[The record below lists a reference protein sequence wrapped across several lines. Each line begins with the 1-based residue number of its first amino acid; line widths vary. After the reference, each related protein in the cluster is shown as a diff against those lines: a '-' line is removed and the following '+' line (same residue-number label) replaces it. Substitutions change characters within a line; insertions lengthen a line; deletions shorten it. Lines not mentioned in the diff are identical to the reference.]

1 MTDTSVRYF
10 DSTMSGAPSLSGTAG
25 ALISVLD
32 ACLVN
37 GFGTVTLDSLVVA
50 SNVAT
55 GTVSGGHGFS
65 MIGSTVGSVI
75 TIAGATPSGLNGTWR
90 IASVADSTHFTFVT
104 SGISDQT
111 ATGTITAVR
120 APLGFSKVYSGT
132 NKAAYRAGDIMSS
145 RLYLRVADDGTG
157 AATYA
162 RIRGYEGMSDVDTGT
177 GPFPTDTQQSGGLY
191 WGKSSA
197 ASSTARAWRIVG
209 DSQGFYLFVN
219 QDGAGAWLGVAWID
233 IPSEKAGDAYRTLIV
248 GGSTATVSNQGPLHV
263 VNNSASSAG
272 HYFAR
277 SYVQTGTSIAAFK
290 LSHYLAANG
299 IGFYGIAYPAPM
311 GGQFYC
317 APVDVWEG
325 TAYASATALR
335 GPLPGIYAPLHPA
348 TQLTDGSFQTDVI
361 GLDGRTLFV
370 QIIKYGGSNFAAAFD
385 LTGAWR

>member
-1 MTDTSVRYF
+1 MADTSVRYF
-10 DSTMSGAPSLSGTAG
+10 DSTMSGAPALSGTAG

-37 GFGTVTLDSLVVA
+37 GFGTVTLASLVVS
-50 SNVAT
+50 SNIAT
-55 GTVSGGHGFS
+55 GTVSAGHGFS
-65 MIGSTVGSVI
+65 MIGSAVGSVI

-157 AATYA
+157 SATYA
-162 RIRGYEGMSDVDTGT
+162 RVRGYESMSDVDTGT
-177 GPFPTDTQQSGGLY
+177 GPFPTDAQVSGGLY
-191 WGKSSA
+191 WGKSST
-197 ASSTARAWRIVG
+197 ASSTARAWRLIG
-209 DSQGFYLFVN
+209 DSQGFYLLVN
-219 QDGAGAWLGVAWID
+219 QDGSGAWISAAWVD
-233 IPSEKAGDAYRTLIV
+233 IPSEKAGDAYRTLLI
-248 GGSTATVSNQGPLHV
+248 GGTSTNVYNQGYLHLI
-263 VNNSASSAG
+263 NNPAG

-290 LSHYLAANG
+290 LSHHIAANG
-299 IGFYGIAYPAPM
+299 IGLYGIAYPAPM

-335 GPLPGIYAPLHPA
+335 GPLPGVYAPLHPSA
-348 TQLTDGSFQTDVI
+348 QLTDGSFQTDVI
-361 GLDGRTLFV
+361 GLDGRTLLV
-370 QIIKYGGSNFAAAFD
+370 QILKSGGSNCAAAID
-385 LTGAWR
+385 LTGPWR

>member
-1 MTDTSVRYF
+1 MADTSVRYF
-10 DSTMSGAPSLSGTAG
+10 DSTMSGAPALSGTAG

-37 GFGTVTLDSLVVA
+37 GFGTVTLASLVVS
-50 SNVAT
+50 SNIAT
-55 GTVSGGHGFS
+55 GTVSAGHGFS
-65 MIGSTVGSVI
+65 MIGSAVGSVI

-157 AATYA
+157 SATYA
-162 RIRGYEGMSDVDTGT
+162 RVRGYESMSDVDTGT
-177 GPFPTDTQQSGGLY
+177 GPFPTDAQVSGGLY
-191 WGKSSA
+191 WGKSST
-197 ASSTARAWRIVG
+197 ASSTARAWRLIG
-209 DSQGFYLFVN
+209 DSQGFYLLVN
-219 QDGAGAWLGVAWID
+219 QDGSGAWISAAWVD
-233 IPSEKAGDAYRTLIV
+233 IPSEKAGDAYRTLLI
-248 GGSTATVSNQGPLHV
+248 GGTSTNVYNQGYLHLI
-263 VNNSASSAG
+263 NNPAG

-290 LSHYLAANG
+290 LSHHIAANG
-299 IGFYGIAYPAPM
+299 IGLYGIAYPAPM

-335 GPLPGIYAPLHPA
+335 GPLPGVYAPLHPSA
-348 TQLTDGSFQTDVI
+348 QLTDGSFQTDVI
-361 GLDGRTLFV
+361 GLDGRTLLV
-370 QIIKYGGSNFAAAFD
+370 QILKSGGSYAAAID
-385 LTGAWR
+385 LTGPWR

>member
-1 MTDTSVRYF
+1 MADASVRYF
-10 DSTMSGAPSLSGTAG
+10 DSTMSGAPALSGTAG

-37 GFGTVTLDSLVVA
+37 GFGTVTLASLVVS
-50 SNVAT
+50 SNIAT
-55 GTVSGGHGFS
+55 GTVSAGHGFS
-65 MIGSTVGSVI
+65 MIGSAVGSVI
-75 TIAGATPSGLNGTWR
+75 TIAGATPSSLNGTWR

-120 APLGFSKVYSGT
+120 TPLGFSKVYSGT
-132 NKAAYRAGDIMSS
+132 NKAVYRADDVMSS

-157 AATYA
+157 SATYA
-162 RIRGYEGMSDVDTGT
+162 RVRGYESMSDVDTGT
-177 GPFPTDTQQSGGLY
+177 GPFPTDAQISGGLY

-197 ASSTARAWRIVG
+197 ASSTARAWRLIG
-209 DSQGFYLFVN
+209 DSQGFYLLVN
-219 QDGAGAWLGVAWID
+219 QDGSGAWISAAWVD
-233 IPSEKAGDAYRTLIV
+233 IPSEKAGDAYRALII
-248 GGSTATVSNQGPLHV
+248 GGTSTTVYNQGYLQTI
-263 VNNSASSAG
+263 NSTTG

-299 IGFYGIAYPAPM
+299 IGYYGIAYPAPI

-325 TAYASATALR
+325 TSYASATALR
-335 GPLPGIYAPLHPA
+335 GPLPGIYAPLHPSA
-348 TQLTDGSFQTDVI
+348 QLTDGSFQTDVI
-361 GLDGRTLFV
+361 GLDGRTLLV
-370 QIIKYGGSNFAAAFD
+370 QIIKNGGLNYAAAID
-385 LTGAWR
+385 LTGPWR

>member
-1 MTDTSVRYF
+1 MPDTSVRYF

-25 ALISVLD
+25 ALIGVLD

-37 GFGTVTLDSLVVA
+37 GFGTVTLASLVVS
-50 SNVAT
+50 SNIAT
-55 GTVSGGHGFS
+55 GTVSAGHGFS
-65 MIGSTVGSVI
+65 MIGGAVGSVI

-132 NKAAYRAGDIMSS
+132 NKAVYRADDVMSS

-157 AATYA
+157 SATYA
-162 RIRGYEGMSDVDTGT
+162 RARGYESMSDVDTGA
-177 GPFPTDTQQSGGLY
+177 GPFPTDAQLSGGLY

-197 ASSTARAWRIVG
+197 ASSTARAWRLFG
-209 DSQGFYLFVN
+209 DSQGFYLSVN
-219 QDGAGAWLGVAWID
+219 HDGYGTWIGVAWID
-233 IPSEKAGDAYRTLIV
+233 IQSERAGDAYRALII
-248 GGSTATVSNQGPLHV
+248 GGTSTTVSNQGYLHTI
-263 VNNSASSAG
+263 NSTAG

-290 LSHYLAANG
+290 LSHYITANG
-299 IGFYGIAYPAPM
+299 IGYYGIAYPAPM

-335 GPLPGIYAPLHPA
+335 GPLPGFYAPLHQSA
-348 TQLTDGSFQTDVI
+348 QLTDGSFQTDVI
-361 GLDGRTLFV
+361 GLDGRTLLV
-370 QIIKYGGSNFAAAFD
+370 QILKYGGSSFAAAFD

>member
-1 MTDTSVRYF
+1 MADTSVRYF
-10 DSTMSGAPSLSGTAG
+10 DSTMSGAPALSGTVG

-32 ACLVN
+32 ACLTN
-37 GFGTVTLDSLVVA
+37 GFGTVTLNSLVVS

-55 GTVSGGHGFS
+55 GTVSAGHGFT
-65 MIGSTVGSVI
+65 MIGGAVGSVI
-75 TIAGATPSGLNGTWR
+75 TIAGATPSSLNGTWR

-120 APLGFSKVYSGT
+120 APLGFSKAYSGT
-132 NKAAYRAGDIMSS
+132 NKAVYRANDVMSS

-157 AATYA
+157 TATYA
-162 RIRGYEGMSDVDTGT
+162 RIRGYESMSDVDTGT
-177 GPFPTDTQQSGGLY
+177 GPFPTDAQISGGLY

-197 ASSTARAWRIVG
+197 ASSTARAWRLIG
-209 DSQGFYLFVN
+209 DSQGFYLLVN
-219 QDGAGAWLGVAWID
+219 QDGSGAWISAAWVD
-233 IPSEKAGDAYRTLIV
+233 IPSEKAGDAYRALII
-248 GGSTATVSNQGPLHV
+248 GGTSTAVSNQGYLQTI
-263 VNNSASSAG
+263 NSTTG

-299 IGFYGIAYPAPM
+299 IGYYGIAYPAPM

-325 TAYASATALR
+325 AAYASATALR
-335 GPLPGIYAPLHPA
+335 GPLPGIYAPLHPGS
-348 TQLTDGSFQTDVI
+348 QLTDGSFQTDVI
-361 GLDGRTLFV
+361 GLDGRTLLV
-370 QIIKYGGSNFAAAFD
+370 QILKYGGSSFAAAFD

>member
-1 MTDTSVRYF
+1 MADASVRYF
-10 DSTMSGAPSLSGTAG
+10 DSTMSGAPALSGTAG

-37 GFGTVTLDSLVVA
+37 GFGTVTLASLVVS
-50 SNVAT
+50 SNIAT
-55 GTVSGGHGFS
+55 GTVSAGHGFS
-65 MIGSTVGSVI
+65 MIGSAVGSVI
-75 TIAGATPSGLNGTWR
+75 TIAGATPSSLNGTWR

-120 APLGFSKVYSGT
+120 TPLGFSKVYSGT
-132 NKAAYRAGDIMSS
+132 NKAVYRADDVMSS

-157 AATYA
+157 SATYA
-162 RIRGYEGMSDVDTGT
+162 RVRGYESMSDVDTGT
-177 GPFPTDTQQSGGLY
+177 GPFPTDAQISGGLY

-197 ASSTARAWRIVG
+197 ASSTARAWRLIG
-209 DSQGFYLFVN
+209 DSQGFYLLVN
-219 QDGAGAWLGVAWID
+219 QDGSGAWISAAWVD
-233 IPSEKAGDAYRTLIV
+233 IPSEKAGDAYRALII
-248 GGSTATVSNQGPLHV
+248 GGTSTTVYNQGYLQTI
-263 VNNSASSAG
+263 NSTTG

-299 IGFYGIAYPAPM
+299 IGYYGIAYPAPI

-325 TAYASATALR
+325 TSYASATALR
-335 GPLPGIYAPLHPA
+335 GPLPGIYAPLHPSA
-348 TQLTDGSFQTDVI
+348 QLTDGSFQTDVI
-361 GLDGRTLFV
+361 GLDGRTLLV
-370 QIIKYGGSNFAAAFD
+370 QILKHSANFAAAFD
-385 LTGAWR
+385 LTGPWR

>member
-1 MTDTSVRYF
+1 MADASVRYF

-25 ALISVLD
+25 TLISVLD
-32 ACLVN
+32 ACLIN
-37 GFGTVTLDSLVVA
+37 GFGTVTLNSLVVS

-55 GTVSGGHGFS
+55 GTVSAGHGFS
-65 MIGSTVGSVI
+65 MIGSAVGSVI

-120 APLGFSKVYSGT
+120 APLGFSKAYSGT
-132 NKAAYRAGDIMSS
+132 NKAVYRANDVMSS

-157 AATYA
+157 TATYA
-162 RIRGYEGMSDVDTGT
+162 RIRGYESMSDVDTGT
-177 GPFPTDTQQSGGLY
+177 GPFPTDAQISGGLY

-197 ASSTARAWRIVG
+197 ASSTARAWRLIG
-209 DSQGFYLFVN
+209 DSQGFYLLVN
-219 QDGAGAWLGVAWID
+219 QDGSGAWISAAWVD
-233 IPSEKAGDAYRTLIV
+233 IPSEKAGDAYRALII
-248 GGSTATVSNQGPLHV
+248 GGTSTAVSNQGYLQTI
-263 VNNSASSAG
+263 NSTTG

-299 IGFYGIAYPAPM
+299 IGYYGIAYPAPM

-325 TAYASATALR
+325 AAYASATALR
-335 GPLPGIYAPLHPA
+335 GPLPGIYAPLHPGS
-348 TQLTDGSFQTDVI
+348 QLTDGSFQTDVI
-361 GLDGRTLFV
+361 GLDGRTLLV
-370 QIIKYGGSNFAAAFD
+370 QILKYGGSSFAAAFD

>member
-32 ACLVN
+32 ACLAN
-37 GFGTVTLDSLVVA
+37 GFGTVTLDSLVVS

-55 GTVSGGHGFS
+55 GTVSAGHGFS
-65 MIGSTVGSVI
+65 MIGSAVGSVI
-75 TIAGATPSGLNGTWR
+75 TIAGATPSSLNGTWR

-104 SGISDQT
+104 SGISNQT

-120 APLGFSKVYSGT
+120 APLGFSKAYSGT
-132 NKAAYRAGDIMSS
+132 NKAVYRANDIASS

-162 RIRGYEGMSDVDTGT
+162 RIRGYESMSDVDTGT
-177 GPFPTDTQQSGGLY
+177 GPFPTDAQVSGGLY

-197 ASSTARAWRIVG
+197 ASSTTRAWRLFG
-209 DSQGFYLFVN
+209 DSQGFYLCVN
-219 QDGAGAWLGVAWID
+219 QDGAGAWISAAWID
-233 IPSEKAGDAYRTLIV
+233 IPSEKAGDAYRTLII
-248 GGSTATVSNQGPLHV
+248 GGTSTTVSNQGNLHLI
-263 VNNSASSAG
+263 NSTSG
-272 HYFAR
+272 HYFSRTYA
-277 SYVQTGTSIAAFK
+277 QTGTAILAFK
-290 LSHYLAANG
+290 LSHYIAASGMGFSG
-299 IGFYGIAYPAPM
+299 ITYPAPM

-317 APVDVWEG
+317 VPVDVWEG
-325 TAYASATALR
+325 GSYSSVTALR
-335 GPLPGIYAPLHPA
+335 GPLPGIYAPLHPS

-370 QIIKYGGSNFAAAFD
+370 QILKYGGVSYAAILD
-385 LTGAWR
+385 LTGPWR

>member
-1 MTDTSVRYF
+1 MADASVRYF

-32 ACLVN
+32 ACLTN

-55 GTVSGGHGFS
+55 GTVSAGHGFT

-75 TIAGATPSGLNGTWR
+75 TIAGATPAGLNGTWR

-132 NKAAYRAGDIMSS
+132 NKAAYRAGDVMSS

-162 RIRGYEGMSDVDTGT
+162 RIRGYENMSDVDTGT
-177 GPFPTDTQQSGGLY
+177 GPFPTDAQASGGLY
-191 WGKSSA
+191 WGKSSV
-197 ASSTARAWRIVG
+197 ASSTARAWRLFG

-219 QDGAGAWLGVAWID
+219 HDGSGAWIGVACID
-233 IPSEKAGDAYRTLIV
+233 IQSERAGDAYRTLIV

-263 VNNSASSAG
+263 VNNSTASAG

-277 SYVQTGTSIAAFK
+277 TYAQTGTSIAAFK
-290 LSHYLAANG
+290 LSHYMAASG
-299 IGFYGIAYPAPM
+299 IGYTGITYPAPM
-311 GGQFYC
+311 GNQFYC

-325 TAYASATALR
+325 TGYSAATALR
-335 GPLPGIYAPLHPA
+335 GPLPGIYAPLHPS
-348 TQLTDGSFQTDVI
+348 TQLTDGSYQTDI
-361 GLDGRTLFV
+361 AGLDGRTLFV
-370 QIIKYGGSNFAAAFD
+370 QILRYGGASYAVAID
-385 LTGAWR
+385 LTGPWR

>member
-37 GFGTVTLDSLVVA
+37 GFGTVTLASLVVS
-50 SNVAT
+50 SNIAT
-55 GTVSGGHGFS
+55 GTVSAGHGFS
-65 MIGSTVGSVI
+65 MIGSAVGSVI

-90 IASVADSTHFTFVT
+90 IASVPDSTHFTFVT

-132 NKAAYRAGDIMSS
+132 NKAVYRADDIMSS

-157 AATYA
+157 SATYA
-162 RIRGYEGMSDVDTGT
+162 RIRGYESMSDVDTGT
-177 GPFPTDTQQSGGLY
+177 GPFPTDAQFSGGLY
-191 WGKSSA
+191 WGKSPTA
-197 ASSTARAWRIVG
+197 NSTARAWRLFG
-209 DSQGFYLFVN
+209 DSQGFYLCVN
-219 QDGAGAWLGVAWID
+219 QDGAGAWISAAWGD
-233 IPSEKAGDAYRTLIV
+233 IPSEKAGDAYRTLLI
-248 GGSTATVSNQGPLHV
+248 GGTSTIVSNQGHLHLI
-263 VNNSASSAG
+263 NNPAG

-277 SYVQTGTSIAAFK
+277 SYVQTGTSIAVFK
-290 LSHYLAANG
+290 LSHHIAANG

-325 TAYASATALR
+325 TTYAAATALR
-335 GPLPGIYAPLHPA
+335 GPLPGIYAPLHQSA
-348 TQLTDGSFQTDVI
+348 QLTDGSFQTDVI
-361 GLDGRTLFV
+361 GLDGRTLLV
-370 QIIKYGGSNFAAAFD
+370 QIIKHGGQNYAAAID
-385 LTGAWR
+385 LTGPWR